1 MRILSIDVETYSDID
16 ISKAGLY
23 RYMESPIFEILLIAY
38 AFDDEEPTVLDLTT
52 MTEQEKESWRTQFKH
67 WLADPDIRCDA
78 YNAEFEINVFST
90 WFRERIPLD
99 RWWDT
104 MVTALTCGLP
114 RSLKDV
120 GNALGMPEDK
130 AKLAEGKRL
139 VTYFCTPCKPTK
151 ANGLRTR
158 NTRLTDPEKWAKFIE
173 YNRQDVVAE
182 RAIREKLKKYEPDES
197 EHDAW
202 MLSTEINR
210 RGVMIDRQMAEM
222 AVRITEQYNT
232 IQIER
237 MKQITGL
244 ENPNSNSQ
252 LASWLGI
259 PSVAKDNVEEEL
271 KTAEGDRREVLLLR
285 QEIGKTS
292 VTKYEAMLSSVC
304 DDDRV
309 RGLFA
314 FYGANRS
321 GRFSSKL
328 VQLQNLPQNHLSDR
342 DSARQ
347 MVKEDDWESIDV
359 LYGNVPDTLSQLIRT
374 TFIAKPGYTFAVAD
388 FSAIEARVIAYM
400 ADEQWRMDLFARG
413 GDIYCQSA
421 SQMFGVPVVKHGVN
435 GHLRQKGKCA
445 ELGCIALNSLVLT
458 DSGLIPIQDVTLDMK
473 LWDGEEWVNHDGV
486 IYKGEREVIT
496 YDGLTATPDHL
507 VFVEGKS
514 GPVRFDHAAASGA
527 YLIKTGNDGDTVWL
541 GENHQSGEAVAEEL
555 EQTLCPDPVS
565 GVWRNPVAKSG
576 KPDERRI
583 KGLSGML
590 TEENDS
596 FVAEQKTDICKT
608 EVRKPERQGIQ
619 ELRSKRDKVR
629 LPECDDCG
637 IVSGSGVWP
646 IEQEDGAGQDRH
658 ERKLCTGESP
668 TGRSQNKLCKP
679 ETKRAELLRSPVL
692 AICPVSGHPE
702 AVTGNDERRNHPG
715 CREGSFRETEKL
727 ERYSGKVKVYD
738 IRNAGRHHRFTVSGK
753 LVHNCGYGGSSG
765 ALKNMGALKMGLTE
779 EELPEIVQ
787 KWREASPNIVKLW
800 WTLGDA
806 MMNALLYKT
815 VSHLKHGIN
824 VWRTNKMLIMQLPS
838 GRCLRYFDPQIGL
851 NRFGKESVTYMG
863 YEAGKWSRLESYGPK
878 FVENCIQGI
887 ARDCLV
893 EAMKRVSK
901 RYPDIV
907 MHVHDEM
914 IVEVPEAEAEEALK
928 YITDCMAEPISWA
941 PGMLLRGDGYITKY
955 YKKD

>member
-1 MRILSIDVETYSDID
+1 MRILSIDFETFSDID

-23 RYMESPIFEILLIAY
+23 RYMESPAFEILLIGF
-38 AFDDEEPTVLDLTT
+38 AFDDEEPTVLDLTA
-52 MTEQEKESWRTQFKH
+52 MTEQEKESWKSQFKQ
-67 WLADPDIRCDA
+67 WLADPDIRWDA

-90 WFRERIPLD
+90 WFGERIPLD

-120 GNALGMPEDK
+120 GMALGMPEDK

-222 AVRITEQYNT
+222 AVRITEQYNA

-237 MKQITGL
+237 LKQITGL

-259 PSVAKDNVEEEL
+259 PSVAKENVEEEL

-292 VTKYEAMLSSVC
+292 VSKYEAMLSSVC
-304 DDDRV
+304 DDNRV

-328 VQLQNLPQNHLSDR
+328 VQLQNLPQNHLSDL

-374 TFIAKPGYTFAVAD
+374 TFVAKPGYTFAVAD

-421 SQMFGVPVVKHGVN
+421 SQMFGVPVVKHGIN
-435 GHLRQKGKCA
+435 GELRAKGKIS
-445 ELGCIALNSLVLT
+445 ELA
-458 DSGLIPIQDVTLDMK
+458 
-473 LWDGEEWVNHDGV
+473 
-486 IYKGEREVIT
+486 
-496 YDGLTATPDHL
+496 
-507 VFVEGKS
+507 
-514 GPVRFDHAAASGA
+514 
-527 YLIKTGNDGDTVWL
+527 
-541 GENHQSGEAVAEEL
+541 
-555 EQTLCPDPVS
+555 
-565 GVWRNPVAKSG
+565 
-576 KPDERRI
+576 
-583 KGLSGML
+583 
-590 TEENDS
+590 
-596 FVAEQKTDICKT
+596 
-608 EVRKPERQGIQ
+608 
-619 ELRSKRDKVR
+619 
-629 LPECDDCG
+629 
-637 IVSGSGVWP
+637 
-646 IEQEDGAGQDRH
+646 
-658 ERKLCTGESP
+658 
-668 TGRSQNKLCKP
+668 
-679 ETKRAELLRSPVL
+679 
-692 AICPVSGHPE
+692 
-702 AVTGNDERRNHPG
+702 
-715 CREGSFRETEKL
+715 
-727 ERYSGKVKVYD
+727 
-738 IRNAGRHHRFTVSGK
+738 
-753 LVHNCGYGGSSG
+753 CGYGGSAG
-765 ALKNMGALKMGLTE
+765 AMINMGALKMGLSE
-779 EELPEIVQ
+779 DELPEMVQ

-806 MMNALLYKT
+806 MTNAVLYKK
-815 VSHLKHGIN
+815 VSNLKHGIS

-863 YEAGKWSRLESYGPK
+863 YESGKWSRLESYGPK
-878 FVENCIQGI
+878 FVENCLARGTLVVTVRGCVPIEDVKPDDLIWDGVDWVRHEGVVYKGYQTVINVDGLRMTPDHQILTTEGWMKCGEANRYHWATACTPYRFEMCRAVHEEREAPVGMPVRLREDRDYPGERFSCESVLRMPEEIPDRGWEPDTWNVETPGVRSVALNGAAVYRTNASGMEELWRAWNPGVRTVVTFLRKLLGGHGVNLEEGNGAGPDQQHGGIQSGELPVDYEKGQRKEQACKQSGGLLLWEDVPWGVIRKVWSQGEHTPLQADSRMAGEIVTSETGLREQVYDIRNCGPRHQFCVCDNGQLRIVHNCIQGI

-928 YITDCMAEPISWA
+928 YISDCMAEPISWA

>member
-1 MRILSIDVETYSDID
+1 MRKLAIDFESFSDID

-23 RYMESPIFEILLIAY
+23 RYMESPAFEILLIGF
-38 AFDDEEPTVLDLTT
+38 AFDDEEPTVLDLTA
-52 MTEQEKESWRTQFKH
+52 MTEQEKESWKTQFKQ
-67 WLADPDIRCDA
+67 WLADPEIRWTGWNC
-78 YNAEFEINVFST
+78 EFEINVFST
-90 WFRERIPLD
+90 WFGERIPLD
-99 RWWDT
+99 HWWDT

-222 AVRITEQYNT
+222 AVRITDQYNA

-237 MKQITGL
+237 LKQITGL

-285 QEIGKTS
+285 REIGKTR
-292 VTKYEAMLSSVC
+292 VAKYEAMLSSVC
-304 DDDRV
+304 DDGRG

-328 VQLQNLPQNHLSDR
+328 VQLQNLPQNHLSDL

-374 TFIAKPGYTFAVAD
+374 TFVAKPGYTFAVAD

-421 SQMFGVPVVKHGVN
+421 SQMFGVPVVKHGIN
-435 GHLRQKGKCA
+435 GHLRQKGKIA
-445 ELGCIALNSLVLT
+445 ELGCIALNSPVLT
-458 DSGLIPIQDVTLDMK
+458 DKGLVPIQDVTADMK
-473 LWDGEEWVNHDGV
+473 VWDGNEFVGHDGV
-486 IYKGEREVIT
+486 IYKGIKQVMIYE
-496 YDGLTATPDHL
+496 GLRATPDHL
-507 VFVEGKS
+507 VYVEEKDE
-514 GPVRFDHAAASGA
+514 PIPLEEASRA
-527 YLIKTGNDGDTVWL
+527 
-541 GENHQSGEAVAEEL
+541 
-555 EQTLCPDPVS
+555 
-565 GVWRNPVAKSG
+565 
-576 KPDERRI
+576 
-583 KGLSGML
+583 GMHL
-590 TEENDS
+590 
-596 FVAEQKTDICKT
+596 V
-608 EVRKPERQGIQ
+608 
-619 ELRSKRDKVR
+619 KVDADYNR
-629 LPECDDCG
+629 YVC
-637 IVSGSGVWP
+637 
-646 IEQEDGAGQDRH
+646 
-658 ERKLCTGESP
+658 
-668 TGRSQNKLCKP
+668 QNCF
-679 ETKRAELLRSPVL
+679 TA
-692 AICPVSGHPE
+692 
-702 AVTGNDERRNHPG
+702 
-715 CREGSFRETEKL
+715 
-727 ERYSGKVKVYD
+727 VYD
-738 IRNAGRHHRFTVSGK
+738 ILNAGPNHRYTVSNH
-753 LVHNCGYGGSSG
+753 LVHNCGYGGSAG
-765 ALKNMGALKMGLTE
+765 ALINMGALKMGLTE
-779 EELPEIVQ
+779 EELPDIVQ
-787 KWREASPNIVKLW
+787 KWREASPNIVKFW
-800 WTLGDA
+800 WTLGEA
-806 MMNALLYKT
+806 MIDALLYKK
-815 VSHLKHGIN
+815 VSNLKHGIS

-863 YEAGKWSRLESYGPK
+863 YESGKWSRLESYGPK
-878 FVENCIQGI
+878 FVENCLAQGTLVVTVRGCVPIEEIRPDDLIFDGNEWVSHDGLICNGIQNVVSVDGLKMTPDHQILTTEGWLKCSLADGKKWAIAVMGRSRQSRISVSDHGCRSLVYDIRNCGPRHQFCVCDNGQLRIVHNCIQGI

-901 RYPDIV
+901 RYLDIV

-928 YITDCMAEPISWA
+928 FISDCMAEPISWA

>member
-1 MRILSIDVETYSDID
+1 MRILSIDFETFSDID

-23 RYMESPIFEILLIAY
+23 RYMESPAFEILLIGF
-38 AFDDEEPTVLDLTT
+38 AFDDEEPTVLDLTA
-52 MTEQEKESWRTQFKH
+52 MTEQEKEGWKTQFKQ
-67 WLADPDIRCDA
+67 WIADPDIRWDA

-90 WFRERIPLD
+90 WFGERIPLN

-120 GNALGMPEDK
+120 GMALGMPEDK

-151 ANGLRTR
+151 TNDMRTR

-222 AVRITEQYNT
+222 AVRITEQYNA

-237 MKQITGL
+237 LKQITGL

-259 PSVAKDNVEEEL
+259 PSVAKENVEEEL

-285 QEIGKTS
+285 REIGKTS
-292 VTKYEAMLSSVC
+292 VAKYEAMLSSVC

-328 VQLQNLPQNHLSDR
+328 VQLQNLPQNHLSDL

-374 TFIAKPGYTFAVAD
+374 TFIAKPGHTFAVAD

-421 SQMFGVPVVKHGVN
+421 SQMFGVPVVKHGIN
-435 GHLRQKGKCA
+435 GHLRQKGKIA
-445 ELGCIALNSLVLT
+445 ELG
-458 DSGLIPIQDVTLDMK
+458 
-473 LWDGEEWVNHDGV
+473 
-486 IYKGEREVIT
+486 
-496 YDGLTATPDHL
+496 
-507 VFVEGKS
+507 
-514 GPVRFDHAAASGA
+514 
-527 YLIKTGNDGDTVWL
+527 
-541 GENHQSGEAVAEEL
+541 
-555 EQTLCPDPVS
+555 
-565 GVWRNPVAKSG
+565 
-576 KPDERRI
+576 
-583 KGLSGML
+583 
-590 TEENDS
+590 
-596 FVAEQKTDICKT
+596 
-608 EVRKPERQGIQ
+608 
-619 ELRSKRDKVR
+619 
-629 LPECDDCG
+629 
-637 IVSGSGVWP
+637 
-646 IEQEDGAGQDRH
+646 
-658 ERKLCTGESP
+658 
-668 TGRSQNKLCKP
+668 
-679 ETKRAELLRSPVL
+679 
-692 AICPVSGHPE
+692 
-702 AVTGNDERRNHPG
+702 
-715 CREGSFRETEKL
+715 
-727 ERYSGKVKVYD
+727 
-738 IRNAGRHHRFTVSGK
+738 
-753 LVHNCGYGGSSG
+753 CGYGGSAG
-765 ALKNMGALKMGLTE
+765 ALINMGALKMGLTE

-787 KWREASPNIVKLW
+787 KWRDASPNIVKLW

-806 MMNALLYKT
+806 MTSAVVYKK
-815 VSHLKHGIN
+815 VSNLKHGIN

-851 NRFGKESVTYMG
+851 NRFGKETVTYMG
-863 YEAGKWSRLESYGPK
+863 YESGKWSRLESYGPK
-878 FVENCIQGI
+878 FVENCLARGTLVVTVRGCVPIEDVKPDDLIWDGVDWVRHEGVVYKGYQTVINVDGLRMTPDHQILTTEGWMKCGEANRYHWATACTPYSFEMRRAVHEEREAPVGVPVRLRKDRDYPGERFSCESVLRMPEEIPDRGWEPDTRNVETPGVRSVALNGATVYRANASGMEELWRAWNSGVRTVVTFLRKLLGGHGVSLEEGNGAGPDQQHGRIQSEELPVDYEKGQCKKQACKQSGGLLLWEDVPWRVIREVRNQGEHTPLQANSRMAGEIVTSETGLREQVYDIRNCGPRHRFCVCDNGQLRIVHNCIQGI

-893 EAMKRVSK
+893 ESMKRVSK

-928 YITDCMAEPISWA
+928 YISDCMAEPISWA

>member
-1 MRILSIDVETYSDID
+1 MRILSIDFETFSDID

-23 RYMESPIFEILLIAY
+23 RYMESPAFEILLIGF
-38 AFDDEEPTVLDLTT
+38 AFDNEEPTVLDLTT
-52 MTEQEKESWRTQFKH
+52 MTEQEKESWKSQFKQ
-67 WLADPDIRCDA
+67 WLADPDIRWDA

-90 WFRERIPLD
+90 WFGEHIPLD

-222 AVRITEQYNT
+222 AVRITEQYNA

-237 MKQITGL
+237 LKQITGL

-252 LASWLGI
+252 LASWLGV
-259 PSVAKDNVEEEL
+259 PSVAKENVEEEL

-285 QEIGKTS
+285 REIGKTS

-328 VQLQNLPQNHLSDR
+328 VQLQNLPQNHLSDL

-374 TFIAKPGYTFAVAD
+374 TFVAKPGYTFAVAD

-421 SQMFGVPVVKHGVN
+421 SQMFGVPVVKHGIN
-435 GHLRQKGKCA
+435 GHLRQKGKIA
-445 ELGCIALNSLVLT
+445 ELG
-458 DSGLIPIQDVTLDMK
+458 
-473 LWDGEEWVNHDGV
+473 
-486 IYKGEREVIT
+486 
-496 YDGLTATPDHL
+496 
-507 VFVEGKS
+507 
-514 GPVRFDHAAASGA
+514 
-527 YLIKTGNDGDTVWL
+527 
-541 GENHQSGEAVAEEL
+541 
-555 EQTLCPDPVS
+555 
-565 GVWRNPVAKSG
+565 
-576 KPDERRI
+576 
-583 KGLSGML
+583 
-590 TEENDS
+590 
-596 FVAEQKTDICKT
+596 
-608 EVRKPERQGIQ
+608 
-619 ELRSKRDKVR
+619 
-629 LPECDDCG
+629 
-637 IVSGSGVWP
+637 
-646 IEQEDGAGQDRH
+646 
-658 ERKLCTGESP
+658 
-668 TGRSQNKLCKP
+668 
-679 ETKRAELLRSPVL
+679 
-692 AICPVSGHPE
+692 
-702 AVTGNDERRNHPG
+702 
-715 CREGSFRETEKL
+715 
-727 ERYSGKVKVYD
+727 
-738 IRNAGRHHRFTVSGK
+738 
-753 LVHNCGYGGSSG
+753 CGYGGSAG
-765 ALKNMGALKMGLTE
+765 ALINMGALKMGLTE

-787 KWREASPNIVKLW
+787 KWREASPHIVKFW
-800 WTLGDA
+800 WTLGEA
-806 MMNALLYKT
+806 MIDALLYKK
-815 VSHLKHGIN
+815 VSNLKHGIN
-824 VWRTNKMLIMQLPS
+824 VWRTSKMLIMQLPS

-851 NRFGKESVTYMG
+851 NRFGKESATYMG

-878 FVENCIQGI
+878 FVENCLAQGTLVVTTRGYVPIEEIRPDDLIFDGNEWVSHDGLVCNGIQNVVSVDGLKMTPDHQILTTEGWLKCSLADGKKWAIAVMGRSRQSRISVSDHGCRSLVYDIKNCGPQHRFCVCDNGQFRVVHNCIQGI

-928 YITDCMAEPISWA
+928 YISDCMAEPISWA

>member
-1 MRILSIDVETYSDID
+1 MRIISIDFETFSDID

-23 RYMESPIFEILLIAY
+23 RYMESPAFEILLIGF
-38 AFDDEEPTVLDLTT
+38 AFDDEEPTVLDLTA
-52 MTEQEKESWRTQFKH
+52 MTEEEKESWKSQFKQ
-67 WLADPDIRCDA
+67 WIADPDIRWDS
-78 YNAEFEINVFST
+78 YNSEFEINVFST
-90 WFRERIPLD
+90 WFGERIPLD

-222 AVRITEQYNT
+222 AVRITEQYNA

-237 MKQITGL
+237 LKQITGL

-252 LASWLGI
+252 LATWLGV
-259 PSVAKDNVEEEL
+259 PSVAKENVEEEL

-285 QEIGKTS
+285 REIGKTS

-304 DDDRV
+304 DDNRV

-328 VQLQNLPQNHLSDR
+328 VQLQNLPQNHLSDL

-374 TFIAKPGYTFAVAD
+374 TFVAKPGYTFAVAD

-421 SQMFGVPVVKHGVN
+421 SQMFGVPVVKHGIN
-435 GHLRQKGKCA
+435 GHLRQKGKIA
-445 ELGCIALNSLVLT
+445 ELG
-458 DSGLIPIQDVTLDMK
+458 
-473 LWDGEEWVNHDGV
+473 
-486 IYKGEREVIT
+486 
-496 YDGLTATPDHL
+496 
-507 VFVEGKS
+507 
-514 GPVRFDHAAASGA
+514 
-527 YLIKTGNDGDTVWL
+527 
-541 GENHQSGEAVAEEL
+541 
-555 EQTLCPDPVS
+555 
-565 GVWRNPVAKSG
+565 
-576 KPDERRI
+576 
-583 KGLSGML
+583 
-590 TEENDS
+590 
-596 FVAEQKTDICKT
+596 
-608 EVRKPERQGIQ
+608 
-619 ELRSKRDKVR
+619 
-629 LPECDDCG
+629 
-637 IVSGSGVWP
+637 
-646 IEQEDGAGQDRH
+646 
-658 ERKLCTGESP
+658 
-668 TGRSQNKLCKP
+668 
-679 ETKRAELLRSPVL
+679 
-692 AICPVSGHPE
+692 
-702 AVTGNDERRNHPG
+702 
-715 CREGSFRETEKL
+715 
-727 ERYSGKVKVYD
+727 
-738 IRNAGRHHRFTVSGK
+738 
-753 LVHNCGYGGSSG
+753 CGYGGSAG
-765 ALKNMGALKMGLTE
+765 ALINMGALKMGLTE

-800 WTLGDA
+800 WTLGEA
-806 MMNALLYKT
+806 MMDAVVYKK
-815 VSHLKHGIN
+815 VSNLKHGIN

-851 NRFGKESVTYMG
+851 NRFGKETVTYMG
-863 YEAGKWSRLESYGPK
+863 YESGKWSRLESYGPK

-893 EAMKRVSK
+893 ESMKRVSK

-928 YITDCMAEPISWA
+928 YISDCMAEPISWA